1 MNVFETLFPPRSRGP
16 ARRSQNQPGSRG
28 RRNRLRGFGFAEQLE
43 RRDLLAAATLQQTS
57 PNEFFIDLKN
67 SGTRPHVDSEYV
79 TYRLTN
85 GDTAYTDVWVELSG
99 TEGDVVHRA
108 THETGYY
115 RIGPLAANAAATAYF
130 YFTTSSDGGPV
141 TDSHTIKAYEGDP
154 REGSL
159 TPFAV
164 GTGGF
169 VNVEE
174 VLDANSTKIDSV
186 TVSPAMPVLGGT
198 MTMTVGG
205 ELGQAERALFT
216 PATNDLWRPDVFVL
230 ESTTITVNGVTTND
244 ALFLDG
250 LPGGSEQG
258 PFTAIYTFRVAGTT
272 PPIVVMPTNFTQKG
286 SEGPKYKIDP
296 IGFTVEV
303 AAENKLTLEKF
314 VDKPV
319 VDALGTLAE
328 RTVTYTLRFTN
339 AAPEP
344 LELDAIIDTLPL
356 LPLPVDYVEL
366 SSKFFQNGVEVPI
379 GEPLQSGPS
388 NTVLRWKY
396 PPLIPARDLVT
407 GVDGVAELTFEAV
420 IPATVDDYV
429 NSSTAKIGSEQLDPA
444 TATVKA
450 RAKVDLSIEKTGDT
464 TVVAGW
470 DTPYHYTITV
480 MNPTNYAAE
489 GVYVDDLWPSDLG
502 PYTASPPGTT
512 TVDPIGGGF
521 RWHIG
526 TLAANTPITL
536 DVSFLVPATTLPKDV
551 TNTATVFSDFDK
563 NPLNDTSSVETSI
576 LGTDLLVEKMG
587 PSEVVAGWSDPYTY
601 TIKVT
606 NLGLGDAQ
614 GVKVEDTWPAAF
626 SSPFVLTPGA
636 VVDISPSG
644 DFVWKIGNLLKG
656 DDATLVVSFTVPAT
670 TPLPVPQTNTAVVS
684 STTGDPVLSNN
695 TSSVETTVLGTDLLV
710 EKTGPSE
717 VVAGWSDPYTYTI
730 KVTNLGLGDAQ
741 GVKVKDTWP
750 AAGLGP
756 YTASELVKEVT
767 GGFEWEIGD
776 LDVGAGF
783 ARTLTLTF
791 SVPASTLPGP
801 QTNTAVVSSTTGDPV
816 LSNNTSSVI
825 TQVLGQPALAITK
838 IPELQGANAGDG
850 KTYEY
855 VITVT
860 NTGGSNANNVVV
872 VDTWPKPAG
881 NIVQGAITRTAGTVV
896 VPDPA
901 IGDFTWTITSLAPAQ
916 SEKLVVSYT
925 VPVTALLKEYTNEV
939 QVTSDEIKD
948 PVKSFAITLVDKIT
962 PTADTP
968 ALLLGTDDGCN
979 VQAFVRL
986 INPTNGSPTLTIN
999 PYPGF
1004 KGSVR
1009 VASGDVDGDGI
1020 ADIVV
1025 APGRGLPGLVRV
1037 FNIAGQ
1043 SLGGGAYDFYPF
1055 GSKWRGGVEIAV
1067 GNVDG
1072 TGRNEIIAAMSTG
1085 RAFVSVFKVNATV
1098 NPVPF
1103 RSFRP
1108 FPMTHSSGVMLTTGD
1123 YGTYANGTW
1132 SATPDGKFEIAVGN
1146 NAGLPAQV
1154 RIFDAAPPAPV
1165 LLRSFLPFGAKFRN
1179 GLTLSSARFSSATVE
1194 DVFVGAGAGGKSAV
1208 KIYRGSGALA
1218 STLTAFSTFYSKPNA
1233 VLFTAALD
1241 LSGNNGQ
1248 VNSIYG
1254 AQGRGGVNGMPAGLA
1269 WKPNALPVVG
1279 LGTWKP
1285 PLRVAPIL
1293 IRAG

>member
-563 NPLNDTSSVETSI
+563 NPLNDKSSVKTTI

-587 PSEVVAGWSDPYTY
+587 PSEVVAGWSTPYTY
-601 TIKVT
+601 TITVT
-606 NLGLGDAQ
+606 NLGLG
-614 GVKVEDTWPAAF
+614 K
-626 SSPFVLTPGA
+626 
-636 VVDISPSG
+636 
-644 DFVWKIGNLLKG
+644 
-656 DDATLVVSFTVPAT
+656 
-670 TPLPVPQTNTAVVS
+670 
-684 STTGDPVLSNN
+684 
-695 TSSVETTVLGTDLLV
+695 
-710 EKTGPSE
+710 
-717 VVAGWSDPYTYTI
+717 
-730 KVTNLGLGDAQ
+730 AQ

-881 NIVQGAITRTAGTVV
+881 NIVQGAITKTAGTVV
-896 VPDPA
+896 VLDPA

-925 VPVTALLKEYTNEV
+925 VPVTALLKEYRNDV

-979 VQAFVRL
+979 VQALVRL
-986 INPTNGSPTLTIN
+986 IDPTNGVPSLTIN